1 MVLSAIKLFFKQSLF
16 QAGCL
21 LFCIFKKKLMGFFKS
36 LMSVISTDGKTGTP
50 FKLDKFH
57 TVYYKGNGVT
67 EIDAAHVAGY
77 YKGIGYFIDD
87 YESDI
92 QISSSE
98 KNDPVQINIIIGGKS
113 VSAGSED
120 FFKTS
125 VSGLQEFFPERAIT
139 INLMDINF
147 KQLKTL

>member
-1 MVLSAIKLFFKQSLF
+1 
-16 QAGCL
+16 
-21 LFCIFKKKLMGFFKS
+21 MGFFKS

-67 EIDAAHVAGY
+67 EVDAAHVAGY

-87 YESDI
+87 HESDI
-92 QISSSE
+92 QISSLA
-98 KNDPVQINIIIGGKS
+98 KDNQVQINIIIGGKS
-113 VSAGSED
+113 VSAVSED

-125 VSGLQEFFPERAIT
+125 VSGLQEFFPGRVIT
-139 INLMDINF
+139 IHLIDTDF